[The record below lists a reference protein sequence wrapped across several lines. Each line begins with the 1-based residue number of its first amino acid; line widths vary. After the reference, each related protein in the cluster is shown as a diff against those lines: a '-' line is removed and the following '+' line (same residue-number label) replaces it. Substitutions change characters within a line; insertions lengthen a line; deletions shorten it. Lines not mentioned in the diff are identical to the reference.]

1 EDILHKVSRKI
12 VDRAGR
18 ENSLIVIG
26 DLKGIG
32 NKDTGKGKQMNRIAN
47 SFPYWKLTKMIEY
60 KAKEKGIRVV
70 KINERGTSKA
80 CHKCGSENTS
90 RPTQGRFDCKT
101 CSLENYNADLNG
113 AKNILQRFL
122 AYMVGNGA
130 FVNKPITG
138 AFMNKNSVDT
148 EQVLGSSLLT
158 SETS

>member
-1 EDILHKVSRKI
+1 
-12 VDRAGR
+12 
-18 ENSLIVIG
+18 
-26 DLKGIG
+26 
-32 NKDTGKGKQMNRIAN
+32 
-47 SFPYWKLTKMIEY
+47 MIEY
-60 KAKEKGIRVV
+60 KAKEKGIQVV
-70 KINERGTSKA
+70 KVNERNTSKT

-101 CSLENYNADLNG
+101 CGLENYNADLNG

-130 FVNKPITG
+130 SVNKPITK
-138 AFMNKNSVDT
+138 AFLDKHSVDT